1 MPFLLEQTVGA
12 TLHAHSHVAVA
23 AGINGA
29 AASDQTQILH
39 SQLPMLTN
47 PNRLMDTESEQP
59 FALCLY

>member
-12 TLHAHSHVAVA
+12 TLHAHSHVAIA

-39 SQLPMLTN
+39 SQLPMLT
-47 PNRLMDTESEQP
+47 MDTESEQP